1 MFSLARI
8 FLVYSIL
15 TCATLTKLIIEMK
28 RTVSMFFWVYSIL
41 TCSFRIQATTD
52 THSESSQ
59 ILSNSRTDLTD

>member
-28 RTVSMFFWVYSIL
+28 RTVRTS
-41 TCSFRIQATTD
+41 SFRIQAC
-52 THSESSQ
+52 Q
-59 ILSNSRTDLTD
+59 ILSTNRTDLANQTIIIMHQDLWF